1 MDYQEF
7 SDLKALGA
15 SAAITP
21 EQVINAS
28 RSVWRYVCKL
38 SDALRNG
45 DAYRASLAELALE
58 AMDFTLRNL
67 GFDSF
72 LPADAQWDD
81 EANAITGLTLRHDW
95 PGDGEGR
102 KSSIW
107 VQFACPGKTPPFLAD
122 EPTLQG
128 CNAVAFIWDGS
139 RDGEI
144 KKLLAWSQ
152 SNADPIEL
160 PDGCREGTEKE
171 ALEKRIAQIEGQ
183 NPETWRQNHEV
194 HEKER

>member
-1 MDYQEF
+1 MDYQAF
-7 SDLKALGA
+7 SALEALDA
-15 SAAITP
+15 SAAMTA

-45 DAYRASLAELALE
+45 DEYRASLAELALQ
-58 AMDFTLRNL
+58 AIDFTLRNL

-81 EANAITGLTLRHDW
+81 EANAITSLTLRHDW
-95 PGDGEGR
+95 PGDGAGR

-107 VQFACPGKTPPFLAD
+107 VQFACPGKTPPFLSD

-128 CNAVAFIWDGS
+128 CNAVAFLWDGS

-152 SNADPIEL
+152 SNPDPIEL

-183 NPETWRQNHEV
+183 NPKAGR
-194 HEKER
+194 